1 MRLYVVV
8 RADLPPGLQ
17 CAQACHVAR
26 AFRDAPSHD
35 ENLIVLEAP
44 NEEALR
50 SLLLQAGP
58 TASCAAFSEPDLGW
72 QLTAIALS
80 GPKVPELVSSLPLAL
95 RDRPKLSDLTVS

>member
-17 CAQACHVAR
+17 CAQACHAAR
-26 AFRDAPSHD
+26 AFRDPPDAD
-35 ENLIVLEAP
+35 ENLIVLSAP

-58 TASCAAFSEPDLGW
+58 SAAVAAFHEPDLDG
-72 QLTAIALS
+72 QLTAIALN
-80 GPKVPELVSSLPLAL
+80 GIDVPLLLAALPLAL
-95 RDRPKLSDLTVS
+95 RDRRKLSDLTT